1 MPEMSHDTVEDYL
14 RWIRSVCRGVFVSIN
29 HESKPAYGAG
39 FAQVSVPE
47 IIREIGGFELQ
58 ERYPYWLRRGY
69 VVEVYRTL

>member
-1 MPEMSHDTVEDYL
+1 
-14 RWIRSVCRGVFVSIN
+14 VFVSIN